1 MRVSEGGRDREGPLP
16 PCGSGLDREERRHG
30 FRYVSAAL
38 SLAFSS
44 GFALLGDSLFSVAK
58 KVSKNACPR
67 IRPVASLRVRS
78 LRRRSEGRRTRAL
91 HGPLRLSRHPC
102 RSPLSTTAPLTL
114 LKGRL
119 VPPARSCKK
128 HHAGT
133 TAGDLQTALP
143 PCLAGDVGW
152 KTAQHFPPQAS
163 SKFLPGQRGLICK
176 PVDRLRVTHAT
187 DPFRNFQSA
196 RTPAPVRR
204 PSGGA
209 AQGDARHGRRARSEG
224 TGTSLRD
231 GPRSSAGGREFC
243 VANRGRLARMSGW
256 PSFWLLFLGPGGAP
270 QARKSDA
277 PCEAQPV
284 VRAEESAAR
293 PNRPPKPTTVTSATS
308 LTSDATARRT
318 NQASGSPLR
327 PHTMSLSPC
336 A

>member
-1 MRVSEGGRDREGPLP
+1 MRA
-16 PCGSGLDREERRHG
+16 CGSGLEREGRRHG
-30 FRYVSAAL
+30 VQYVNAAL
-38 SLAFSS
+38 FAAGTTGCALHGASLAFAPRSHS
-44 GFALLGDSLFSVAK
+44 TGPSGGSIGFALLGDSLFPNAE
-58 KVSKNACPR
+58 KVSKNACPC
-67 IRPVASLRVRS
+67 IRVSLRSTSLTPSALRGPANKGHPWPFTPLAASMPLAPLRTDSVRPPERGIWWGLIAS
-78 LRRRSEGRRTRAL
+78 SSTNKQRVLVPLFANFQAARTRLPFRRS
-91 HGPLRLSRHPC
+91 S
-102 RSPLSTTAPLTL
+102 
-114 LKGRL
+114 
-119 VPPARSCKK
+119 V
-128 HHAGT
+128 
-133 TAGDLQTALP
+133 
-143 PCLAGDVGW
+143 
-152 KTAQHFPPQAS
+152 
-163 SKFLPGQRGLICK
+163 
-176 PVDRLRVTHAT
+176 
-187 DPFRNFQSA
+187 
-196 RTPAPVRR
+196 
-204 PSGGA
+204 GA

-308 LTSDATARRT
+308 LTSDATSRRT
-318 NQASGSPLR
+318 NQASGTPRR